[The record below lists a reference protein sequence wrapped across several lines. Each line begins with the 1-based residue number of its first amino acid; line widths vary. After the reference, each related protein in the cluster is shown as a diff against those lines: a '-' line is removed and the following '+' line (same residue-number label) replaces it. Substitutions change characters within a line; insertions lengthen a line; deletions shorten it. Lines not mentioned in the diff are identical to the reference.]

1 MIKTVQL
8 TPLHLHITLQ
18 KNIEKKHT
26 LKYIEYP
33 NIKIILT
40 TITYKINNQQNNIN
54 NTKTIPTKSK
64 NHKTQLEKG
73 IWQSQKL
80 ENTNSKIEFCKLEK
94 GNFKQKKRK

>member
-40 TITYKINNQQNNIN
+40 TITYKINNQQYNIN

-64 NHKTQLEKG
+64 KIKTQKQNG
-73 IWQSQKL
+73 I
-80 ENTNSKIEFCKLEK
+80 
-94 GNFKQKKRK
+94 